1 MNKQFAKRLEE
12 YLDSECSDYGLS
24 YAWKWCEDTESCE
37 VTVDRDD
44 THTKS
49 LNFRYD
55 KDDDN
60 LIIELSEDSF
70 DVTREYDETVK
81 YFWILVAPALFPET
95 L

>member
-37 VTVDRDD
+37 VIVDRDD

-49 LNFRYD
+49 LSFRYD
-55 KDDDN
+55 NERDCLK
-60 LIIELSEDSF
+60 IEVSEDTF
-70 DVTREYDETVK
+70 HQTEEYDETVK